1 MLNNPQD
8 LNLGC
13 FLLKIL
19 SLFVKGATFVQ
30 KNYVTN
36 VAAAFAKNI

>member
-1 MLNNPQD
+1 MLNNPRD

-13 FLLKIL
+13 FFVKIL
-19 SLFVKGATFVQ
+19 SLFIKGAMFVQ